1 MAKWLIVALVLLLL
15 LGGGGYLAAKKYLFS
30 SALVPTPTLE
40 PASQLP
46 PEKHP
51 VVNMEF
57 TKDGHYV
64 TVKITNIHAD
74 RLEYNL
80 IYEASVKGNRIQ
92 TGVSASAKME
102 GQTDYSRQQ
111 LLGSESSGKFTYHE
125 KITNAFVE
133 LTLRDSYG
141 RSLFFGTYPFTLTP
155 GASQT
160 LTLKSD

>member
-64 TVKITNIHAD
+64 TVKISNIFAD

-80 IYEASVKGNRIQ
+80 MYDAKVKGNSIQ
-92 TGVSASAKME
+92 TGVAASAQTA
-102 GQTDYSRQQ
+102 GQSDYSHQQ

-125 KITNAFVE
+125 NIQNAVLE
-133 LTLRDSYG
+133 LTLRDPAA
-141 RSLFFGTYPFTLTP
+141 RSIFSATYPFTYSPGLSQSLT
-155 GASQT
+155 SQ
-160 LTLKSD
+160 